1 MIPFTFSSKTKSDLG
16 WAFLALIDSGRLQD
30 HTPAAEGPDALN
42 ELQALFFNQLA
53 HCQYEIQT
61 GPDKRIRWGVPDGTR
76 NLASGELVHDDLV
89 VSAALLGAL
98 DPAPAHRS
106 LPPPRPNASHS
117 TLLPSQMDP

>member
-61 GPDKRIRWGVPDGTR
+61 GPDKRICWGVPDGTR
-76 NLASGELVHDDLV
+76 DLASGELVHDDLV
-89 VSAALLGAL
+89 VSAALLGVL
-98 DPAPAHRS
+98 DRQAWSAPGTAAIVPA
-106 LPPPRPNASHS
+106 
-117 TLLPSQMDP
+117 TDPLDEMKGF